1 MNSKIK
7 QIMQRLKKNQAMLI
21 KNDANRFY
29 LTNFK
34 SSAGNIVITKTKAAF
49 FIDFRYFEMATAT
62 VSGLDVVLSKNFSSE
77 LLEFLEQNGVNEL
90 FLETDTVS
98 LDEYSLLCKSLK
110 NINVLLDDNLKNKIL
125 KMRAVKTEE
134 EISNI
139 KAAQKITDK
148 TFSYI
153 LNYIKPGISE
163 KEIMLNMEF
172 YLRRLGS
179 DGVSFDFIVASGKNS
194 SQPHAVPTDKKI
206 ESGDFVTLDFGAVVN
221 GYRSDM
227 TRTVAVGHV
236 SDEQKEVYNTV
247 LQAQQA
253 ALNAIKSGKVCK
265 SIDKI
270 ARDIIYNAG
279 YKNCFGHGL
288 GHSVGIEIHESP
300 CFNLRDT
307 TKLKSGMVLTVEP
320 GIYLENNFGVR
331 IEDMV
336 VVTDNG
342 CINITQSDKKL
353 IVL

>member
-7 QIMQRLKKNQAMLI
+7 QIMQSLKKNQAMLI

-29 LTNFK
+29 LTNLK
-34 SSAGNIVITKTKAAF
+34 SSAGNIVITKSKATF
-49 FIDFRYFEMATAT
+49 FIDFRYFENAKAT
-62 VSGLDVVLSKNFSSE
+62 VKGLDVVLSKSFFIE
-77 LLEFLEQNGVNEL
+77 LLEYLEQNGINEL

-98 LDEYSLLCKSLK
+98 LDEYTSLCKTLK
-110 NINVLLDDNLKNKIL
+110 NINVLSDENIKNKIL
-125 KMRAVKTEE
+125 KMRAVKDEN

-139 KAAQKITDK
+139 KAAQKITDE

-153 LNYIKPGISE
+153 LNYIKPGVSE

-172 YLRRLGS
+172 YLRKLGS

-194 SQPHAVPTDKKI
+194 SQPHAIPTDKKI
-206 ESGDFVTLDFGAVVN
+206 ELGDFVTLDFGAVVN

-227 TRTVAVGHV
+227 TRTVAVGYA
-236 SDEQKEVYNTV
+236 SDEQVRVYNTV
-247 LQAQQA
+247 LYAQEA
-253 ALNAIKSGKVCK
+253 ALNSIKSGKVCK

-307 TKLKSGMVLTVEP
+307 TRLKSGMVLTVEP
-320 GIYLENNFGVR
+320 GIYLENKFGVR

-336 VVTDNG
+336 IVTNDG
-342 CINITQSDKKL
+342 CINITKSDKKL